1 MKRGRTP
8 FPRRKRGA
16 SPFRTACA
24 LAALLAAAATF
35 TACTPRTDDTALSE
49 LRRGNGSEP
58 DSIDPQLARMEAA
71 MTILRD
77 SYEGLVSMAA
87 DGSPVPG
94 TAKDWEIS
102 VDGRRYT
109 FNVRPEARWSNGD
122 RVVAEDFAAAW
133 RRLVDPA
140 TASQYALMLE
150 PVRNASDIV
159 AGRKPADSLG
169 VAAPDETTLIVELA
183 EPSPYFLAMLSHP
196 STFPV
201 HRTTLAAR
209 PQEFARP
216 GVAVTNGAFTPSEW
230 AIGSHIL
237 ATRNPHYWNDAAT
250 RLDAVRYVHVA
261 DPVTE
266 LTRFRAGDLDVTYT
280 VPPGEVARIEREWPG
295 RLRIAPTVGV
305 YYYGLALDL
314 PPFSHSPQLRQAL
327 AMAVDRK
334 LLTQQVLG
342 DGEQPAYGWVP
353 PGIAGYEPQRF
364 SWAALDDAA
373 RIAEAKR
380 LYAEAGYSAAKPL
393 KVELRTSK
401 SPLHDRIAL
410 AVTAMWKEQ
419 LGAEV
424 SLRSEDF
431 RVLKAAIDAREAP
444 LFRGSWIGDYNDA
457 YSFLQV
463 LKGGF
468 GINLP
473 RYASD
478 PYEVALAMAATAAPE
493 KRATY
498 LAAAERELLKD
509 VPVIPLYFYVSKH
522 LVAPRVTGWYDNVM
536 NVTYSKDLSVT
547 L

>member
-1 MKRGRTP
+1 MTRL
-8 FPRRKRGA
+8 A
-16 SPFRTACA
+16 A
-24 LAALLAAAATF
+24 LAATLVAAAAALAACSPGPGA
-35 TACTPRTDDTALSE
+35 TAAAE

-77 SYEGLVSMAA
+77 CYEGLVSMGP

-94 TAKDWEIS
+94 VAERWTASE
-102 VDGRRYT
+102 DGRRYT
-109 FNVRPEARWSNGD
+109 FTLRPAARWSNGD
-122 RVVAEDFAAAW
+122 PVVAADFVAAW

-150 PVRNASDIV
+150 PVLNAPAIV
-159 AGRKPADSLG
+159 AGKASVDSLG
-169 VAAPDETTLIVELA
+169 VSAPDAATLVVELA
-183 EPSPYFLAMLSHP
+183 EPTPYFLAMLSHP

-201 HRTTLAAR
+201 HRPTLAAR
-209 PQEFARP
+209 PKESARP
-216 GVAVTNGAFTPSEW
+216 GVAVTNGAFTPVEW

-237 ATRNPHYWNDAAT
+237 AKRNARYWNDAAT
-250 RLDAVRYVHVA
+250 KLEAVRYVHVA
-261 DPVTE
+261 DPATE

-280 VPPGEVARIEREWPG
+280 VPPGEVARLEASLPG
-295 RLRIAPTVGV
+295 QLHVAPTLGV
-305 YYYGLALDL
+305 YYYGLALDI
-314 PPFSHSPQLRQAL
+314 PPFKDAPKLRQSL
-327 AMAVDRK
+327 AMAVDREV
-334 LLTQQVLG
+334 LTRQVLG
-342 DGEQPAYGWVP
+342 DGELPAYGWVP
-353 PGIAGYEPQRF
+353 PGIAGHVPQRF
-364 SWAALDDAA
+364 SWADLDAKA

-393 KVELRTSK
+393 RVELRTSK

-431 RVLKAAIDAREAP
+431 RVLKAAVDAREAP

-478 PYEVALAMAATAAPE
+478 PYDVALAMAATADGGR
-493 KRATY
+493 RATY
-498 LAAAERELLKD
+498 LATAERELLAD
-509 VPVIPLYFYVSKH
+509 VPLIPLYFYVSKH
-522 LVAPRVTGWYDNVM
+522 LVSPRVGGWYDTVM

-547 L
+547 PLR

>member
-1 MKRGRTP
+1 MTRW
-8 FPRRKRGA
+8 A
-16 SPFRTACA
+16 A
-24 LAALLAAAATF
+24 LAAALVAAAAGLS
-35 TACTPRTDDTALSE
+35 ACSPGPDAAAAHE

-77 SYEGLVSMAA
+77 CYEGLVSMGP

-94 TAKDWEIS
+94 VAERWTVSE
-102 VDGRRYT
+102 DGRRYT
-109 FNVRPEARWSNGD
+109 FTLRPAARWSNGD
-122 RVVAEDFAAAW
+122 RVVAADFVAAW
-133 RRLVDPA
+133 HRLVDPA

-150 PVRNASDIV
+150 PVLNAPAIV
-159 AGRKPADSLG
+159 AWRAPVDSLG
-169 VAAPDETTLIVELA
+169 VSAPDEATLVVELA
-183 EPSPYFLAMLSHP
+183 EPTPYFLAMLSHP

-201 HRTTLAAR
+201 HRPTLAAN
-209 PQEFARP
+209 PKEFARP
-216 GVAVTNGAFTPSEW
+216 GVAVTNGAFTPTEW

-237 ATRNPHYWNDAAT
+237 AKRNARYWNDVAT
-250 RLDAVRYVHVA
+250 KLDAVRYVHVA
-261 DPVTE
+261 DPATE

-280 VPPGEVARIEREWPG
+280 VPPGEVKRLEASLPG
-295 RLRIAPTVGV
+295 QLHVAPTLGV
-305 YYYGLALDL
+305 YYYGLALDML
-314 PPFSHSPQLRQAL
+314 PFQDARKLRQAL
-327 AMAVDRK
+327 AMAVDREV
-334 LLTQQVLG
+334 LARQVLG
-342 DGEQPAYGWVP
+342 DGELPAYGWVP
-353 PGIAGYEPQRF
+353 PGVAGYGTQRF
-364 SWAALDDAA
+364 TWADLDTQA
-373 RIAEAKR
+373 RNAEAKR

-393 KVELRTSK
+393 RVELRTSK

-431 RVLKAAIDAREAP
+431 RVLKAAVDAREAP

-478 PYEVALAMAATAAPE
+478 SYDVALAMAATGDASQ
-493 KRATY
+493 RAIY
-498 LAAAERELLKD
+498 LAIAERELLAD
-509 VPVIPLYFYVSKH
+509 VPLIPLYFSVSKH
-522 LVAPRVTGWYDNVM
+522 LVAPRVQGWYDTVM
-536 NVTYSKDLSVT
+536 NVTYSKDLSIT
-547 L
+547 P